1 MSPANHRHER
11 VGEEIAHEI
20 NALLVGEL
28 KDPRLEGMVV
38 ASEVRVQPDMKH
50 ARVFINVKGTN
61 KEQSDAIK
69 ALEHASGYIRRE
81 LVERLQLRRVPE
93 LPRNRACSGEWRH
106 RRRRRASGRSTAWAQ
121 AEVRG
126 KCSWCAR
133 PNHSLR
139 RLPIPKHPCKGFS
152 RLRKCIA
159 LRPKPPFLLCL
170 ACFTWE
176 ITSAKRSGGGPH
188 GNDNER

>member
-20 NALLVGEL
+20 NAMLAGEL

-69 ALEHASGYIRRE
+69 ALEHASAYIRRE
-81 LVERLQLRRVPE
+81 LIERLQLRRVPE
-93 LPRNRACSGEWRH
+93 LHFALDLSQEHVQRIE
-106 RRRRRASGRSTAWAQ
+106 Q
-121 AEVRG
+121 LLKEV
-126 KCSWCAR
+126 KK
-133 PNHSLR
+133 PN
-139 RLPIPKHPCKGFS
+139 
-152 RLRKCIA
+152 
-159 LRPKPPFLLCL
+159 PPPQ
-170 ACFTWE
+170 T
-176 ITSAKRSGGGPH
+176 
-188 GNDNER
+188 

>member
-20 NALLVGEL
+20 NAMLAGEL
-28 KDPRLEGMVV
+28 KDPRLEGSVI

-50 ARVFINVKGTN
+50 ARVFINVQGTN

-93 LPRNRACSGEWRH
+93 LHFTLDLSQEHVERIERLLKEMKKDKPSA
-106 RRRRRASGRSTAWAQ
+106 
-121 AEVRG
+121 AEQ
-126 KCSWCAR
+126 
-133 PNHSLR
+133 
-139 RLPIPKHPCKGFS
+139 
-152 RLRKCIA
+152 
-159 LRPKPPFLLCL
+159 
-170 ACFTWE
+170 
-176 ITSAKRSGGGPH
+176 
-188 GNDNER
+188 